1 LCSVSLHS
9 YVLCFLVVL
18 VKLSVYLPSD
28 WLERLLRKPIRGKEK
43 PRPKSI
49 YDFFGLVYLSPA
61 LQDIS
66 DISRITVARYSLFV
80 LRVPLNAVNQPTL
93 QPCDPPKHPHIFGTR
108 ADLGGRAPRRC
119 QTLCSMTLEQH
130 SAGVHCN
137 KNAIN
142 GIKVCLSFSHGLKY
156 F

>member
-1 LCSVSLHS
+1 MCSVSLHS

-80 LRVPLNAVNQPTL
+80 LRVPLNASQPTNTAAMRPTKASPYFWDKGGFRG
-93 QPCDPPKHPHIFGTR
+93 PCPPKMPNIVQHDTGTTQCWC
-108 ADLGGRAPRRC
+108 AL
-119 QTLCSMTLEQH
+119 Q
-130 SAGVHCN
+130 
-137 KNAIN
+137 
-142 GIKVCLSFSHGLKY
+142 
-156 F
+156 